1 VVSLGAWVRL
11 SDAGLGCPD
20 WPGCYGQLVG
30 VPDEAHEIHAAEH
43 RFGKP
48 VEAPKAWKEM
58 IHRYAAGLLGL
69 ASPALA
75 VLAWRQRA
83 RRSPWLE
90 VLLLAV
96 VAVRPCW
103 ACSPSRGCSNRSSSP
118 ATCSAA

>member
-1 VVSLGAWVRL
+1 VSLGAWVRL

-58 IHRYAAGLLGL
+58 IHRYAAGRW
-69 ASPALA
+69 
-75 VLAWRQRA
+75 AWH
-83 RRSPWLE
+83 RRPW
-90 VLLLAV
+90 
-96 VAVRPCW
+96 PCW
-103 ACSPSRGCSNRSSSP
+103 PGASAPGAARGWRCCCWRS
-118 ATCSAA
+118 